1 MATPCLVLIDWQKGF
16 RDRAY
21 WGARNNPDAERN
33 AARLLQHWRGK
44 GWPVIHVRHD
54 STNPESV
61 LRPGQAG
68 NEIEDFARPLPGE
81 PVYAKSVNAAFIG
94 TALEPDLR
102 ARRIDQLV
110 FSGVSSDHCVNTT
123 VRMAANLGFQATI
136 VADACYA
143 FERRAPDGRKLDA
156 QTIHDAHLASLRDE
170 FARVS
175 TTVQVID
182 E

>member
-1 MATPCLVLIDWQKGF
+1 MAKPCLLLIDWQKGF

-21 WGARNNPDAERN
+21 WGPRNNPEAEQN
-33 AARLLQHWRGK
+33 AARLLEHWRAK

-54 STNPESV
+54 STEAESV

-68 NEIEDFARPLPGE
+68 NEIEDFVAPLPGE
-81 PVYAKSVNAAFIG
+81 PVYGKSVNSAFIG
-94 TALEPDLR
+94 TTLEPDLR
-102 ARRIDQLV
+102 DRQINELV

-123 VRMAANLGFQATI
+123 LRMAANLGFKATI
-136 VADACYA
+136 VGDACYA
-143 FERRAPDGRKLDA
+143 FERRGPDGRNLNA
-156 QTIHDAHLASLRDE
+156 QLIHDAHLASLLGE

-175 TTVQVID
+175 NTTQIID